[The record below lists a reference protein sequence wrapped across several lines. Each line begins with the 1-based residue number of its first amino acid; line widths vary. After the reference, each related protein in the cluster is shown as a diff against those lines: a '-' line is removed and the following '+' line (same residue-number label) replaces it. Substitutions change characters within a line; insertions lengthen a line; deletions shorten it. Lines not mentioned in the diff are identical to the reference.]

1 MRNRAA
7 GAIGT
12 SVMVGWTR
20 AEGMAGSMESVLNEV
35 AVASI
40 NARLARRPWWPV
52 VCGVVLFGTVIDLGL
67 NRPSDGVAFA
77 GVGCALAVLAWIADQ
92 ARRTTR
98 LTYDLRRQG
107 QYYPYAAAM
116 AACGKLTGARRVW
129 HVVGRDGAKG
139 RGASQAPGHGR
150 DGGAGTGGG
159 PRRERVRVA
168 QVKPPFIRTSAAVWG
183 LFCKGFGL
191 YFLPDMVLLYHAG
204 RYTALPYASIRV
216 TTAPTTVV
224 ERDRPAPSDGLEI
237 ASTWQHVDREGRRD
251 QRARSNRR
259 LPVMRYQELRFMSS
273 AGVAVT
279 FLVSSMRAAERSHAI
294 FGRLTQPPPRT
305 RAYANDDAPPPR
317 GSGQSRR
324 AGSGQ
329 GRGQEHDRK
338 QTRETHG
345 QGARGQSQS
354 SGGSTGSGYSR
365 VRFQPLDAR
374 ARAYATLGLAS
385 GASPEEVKKAFYAL
399 AQQYHPDKIPPHL
412 GPEIRDTA
420 ERKMKEIAAAY
431 TLLSR

>member
-1 MRNRAA
+1 
-7 GAIGT
+7 
-12 SVMVGWTR
+12 
-20 AEGMAGSMESVLNEV
+20 MARSMESVLNEV
-35 AVASI
+35 AVAGI

-52 VCGVVLFGTVIDLGL
+52 VCGVVLLGTAVDLGL
-67 NRPSDGVAFA
+67 DRPSDGVTFA
-77 GVGCALAVLAWIADQ
+77 GVGCVLMILAWIADQ

-116 AACGKLTGARRVW
+116 AACGKLTGAQRVW

-139 RGASQAPGHGR
+139 RSASQAYGHGR
-150 DGGAGTGGG
+150 DGGVGAGGG

-191 YFLPDMVLLYHAG
+191 YFLPDVILLYHAG

-216 TTAPTTVV
+216 VTAPTTIV
-224 ERDRPAPSDGLEI
+224 ERDGPAPADGLEI

-294 FGRLTQPPPRT
+294 FGRLTQPAPRT
-305 RAYANDDAPPPR
+305 GAYTDDDASPPR
-317 GSGQSRR
+317 GRGQGQGRR
-324 AGSGQ
+324 HGSGQ
-329 GRGQEHDRK
+329 GQEHDRR
-338 QTRETHG
+338 QTRERHG
-345 QGARGQSQS
+345 QGAGGQSQS
-354 SGGSTGSGYSR
+354 SGGASGSGSGSSSGYSR

-374 ARAYATLGLAS
+374 TRAYATLGLAP
-385 GASPEEVKKAFYAL
+385 GASPEEVKKAFYTL

>member
-1 MRNRAA
+1 
-7 GAIGT
+7 
-12 SVMVGWTR
+12 
-20 AEGMAGSMESVLNEV
+20 MAGSMESVLNEV
-35 AVASI
+35 AVAGI

-52 VCGVVLFGTVIDLGL
+52 VCGVVLLGTVVDLGL
-67 NRPSDGVAFA
+67 DRPSDAVAFA
-77 GVGCALAVLAWIADQ
+77 GVGCLLMILAWIADQ

-98 LTYDLRRQG
+98 LTYDLRRQR

-116 AACGKLTGARRVW
+116 AACGKLTGAQRVW
-129 HVVGRDGAKG
+129 HVIGRDGAKG
-139 RGASQAPGHGR
+139 RGAGRAPGHGR
-150 DGGAGTGGG
+150 DGGVDAGGW
-159 PRRERVRVA
+159 PRRERIRVA
-168 QVKPPFIRTSAAVWG
+168 QVKPPFIRTRAAVWG

-191 YFLPDMVLLYHAG
+191 YFLPDVILLYHAG
-204 RYTALPYASIRV
+204 RYTALPYASVRV
-216 TTAPTTVV
+216 VTAPTTVV
-224 ERDRPAPSDGLEI
+224 ERDRPAPADGLEI

-294 FGRLTQPPPRT
+294 FGRLTQPPPRPGVYT
-305 RAYANDDAPPPR
+305 DDDAPPPR
-317 GSGQSRR
+317 ARGQGRR
-324 AGSGQ
+324 GGSGQ
-329 GRGQEHDRK
+329 GQEHDQR
-338 QTRETHG
+338 QTRETHGQG

-354 SGGSTGSGYSR
+354 SGGASGSGYSR

-374 ARAYATLGLAS
+374 ARAYATLGLAP
-385 GASPEEVKKAFYAL
+385 GASPEEVKKAFYTL
-399 AQQYHPDKIPPHL
+399 AQQYHPDKIPPYL